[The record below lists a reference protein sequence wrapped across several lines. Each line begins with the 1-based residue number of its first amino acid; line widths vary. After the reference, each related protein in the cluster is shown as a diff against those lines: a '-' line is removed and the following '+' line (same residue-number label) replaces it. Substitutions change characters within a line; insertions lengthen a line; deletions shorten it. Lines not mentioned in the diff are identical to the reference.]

1 MILAAPAARARCAAA
16 AEPGATLRAM
26 NTMSRGALAMKWLDE
41 HSDPDDETI
50 KHYLSLCRRA
60 TCREVLAA
68 VKSAARKRI
77 ASASGTA
84 GAFMKGPRS

>member
-50 KHYLSLCRRA
+50 N
-60 TCREVLAA
+60 T
-68 VKSAARKRI
+68 I
-77 ASASGTA
+77 
-84 GAFMKGPRS
+84 